1 MLRLFVRGVC
11 YTYIDSIV
19 ERRSKGRKER
29 RKGVE
34 SREVCSSTKETS
46 EIATLVFILL
56 GFTIIG

>member
-1 MLRLFVRGVC
+1 MLRLFVRGVI
-11 YTYIDSIV
+11 YIDSIV
-19 ERRSKGRKER
+19 ERRSKG